1 MHTQGSRYILSSIW
15 NFMRG
20 RPMMNCLDEGFTTK
34 DKLKLEQTDSKTMV
48 AEWLVCTCKP

>member
-1 MHTQGSRYILSSIW
+1 
-15 NFMRG
+15 MRG